1 MIFDGPPRGTFSQA
15 TVEDERGNALL
26 AALMVSMLL
35 AVLALSMSS
44 NIMTDFSMSRDLESQ
59 KRALQT
65 ADSGNSVLKNS
76 LLGLDLSTTLQAT
89 TVVPH
94 YINYPEPPPGTDA
107 DNYFQRNPLAPLE
120 VMNVDFE
127 NPPSP
132 IGTRNATEFLTPAGG
147 VSLGSG
153 ARYFAKITD
162 NDDGDGDLTT
172 DVDGIILLRTMGIQR
187 LGAGQMSTY
196 GGTVKN
202 SVSIIETMIEREKTF
217 EFNAGLILYGPCA
230 QPAQGGSLLVGNSF
244 DVDGYDHPD
253 MTLGDLL
260 GGGPHSHVTGG
271 DSAGINAVY
280 DDSGAGDGTG
290 LRDCIYNDLAVNQRD
305 NIVGD
310 SSDYGATPSL
320 QDGTQDIRD
329 DPNPDATNI
338 FDATYVMNF
347 IDGIIGFADTTIPD
361 GSNYTGD
368 MGDEDNP
375 QITHCPGDCTING
388 ASSGAGMLIVQGR
401 LDLSGNLDYRGLIL
415 VVGDGEFEESGTVEI
430 LGGIFVAKT
439 IDDLDGTWSYGE
451 PRFTLGG
458 NSSLYYQ
465 TSGILLAYWVIP
477 MKQLG
482 WRQISSE
489 IEPAF

>member
-1 MIFDGPPRGTFSQA
+1 MKSKDPTRPTFRK
-15 TVEDERGNALL
+15 VIVGDDRGNALL
-26 AALMVSMLL
+26 AALLASMLL

-44 NIMTDFSMSRDLESQ
+44 NILTDFSMSNDLDSQ
-59 KRALQT
+59 NRALQT
-65 ADSGNSVLKNS
+65 ADSGNSVLKTS
-76 LLGLDLSTTLQAT
+76 LLGLDLSATLQAT
-89 TVVPH
+89 TVVPR
-94 YINYPEPPPGTDA
+94 YINYPVPTPGTDA
-107 DNYFQRNPLAPLE
+107 DNYFQRNALAPLE
-120 VMNVDFE
+120 AMNVDFE
-127 NPPSP
+127 NLPSS
-132 IGTRNATEFLTPAGG
+132 IGTRNATGFLTPAGG

-172 DVDGIILLRTMGIQR
+172 DVDGIIFLRTLAVQR

-202 SVSIIETMIEREKTF
+202 SVSIIETMIERETTF
-217 EFNAGLILYGPCA
+217 DFNAGLTLYGPCA

-244 DVDGYDHPD
+244 DIDGYDHPD
-253 MTLGDLL
+253 MTLSDLSA
-260 GGGPHSHVTGG
+260 GGSHSHVTGG

-290 LRDCIYNDLAVNQRD
+290 LRDCIYDDLAVNQRD

-310 SSDYGATPSL
+310 NSDYGATPSL
-320 QDGTQDIRD
+320 QDGTQTIRD

-338 FDATYVMNF
+338 FEATYVNNF
-347 IDGIIGFADTTIPD
+347 IDSIIGFADTTIPD
-361 GSNYTGD
+361 GSSHSGN

-375 QITHCPGDCTING
+375 EITYCPGDCTITG
-388 ASSGAGMLIVQGR
+388 GSGAGMLIVQGR
-401 LDLSGNLDYRGLIL
+401 LDLSGNFDYRGLIL
-415 VVGDGEFEESGTVEI
+415 VVGDGEFDESGTVEI

-439 IDDLDGTWSYGE
+439 IDNLDGTWSYGE

-465 TSGILLAYWVIP
+465 TSGIRLAYGMIP

>member
-1 MIFDGPPRGTFSQA
+1 MRSKGLVRPIFRKVLVEEDRGS
-15 TVEDERGNALL
+15 ALL
-26 AALMVSMLL
+26 AVLMVSMLL

-44 NIMTDFSMSRDLESQ
+44 NIMTDFSMSHDLESQ

-65 ADSGNSVLKNS
+65 ADSGNNVLKNN
-76 LLGLDLSTTLQAT
+76 LQGLDLSATLQAT
-89 TVVPH
+89 IVVPR
-94 YINYPEPPPGTDA
+94 YINYPEPTPGTDA

-120 VMNVDFE
+120 AMNVDFE
-127 NPPSP
+127 NLPTP
-132 IGTRNATEFLTPAGG
+132 IGTRNATGLLTPAGG

-172 DVDGIILLRTMGIQR
+172 DVDGIVILRTLAIQR

-202 SVSIIETMIEREKTF
+202 SVSIVETMIEREKTF
-217 EFNAGLILYGPCA
+217 EFKAGLTLYGPCA

-253 MTLGDLL
+253 MTLSDLA
-260 GGGPHSHVTGG
+260 GGTHSHVTGG

-290 LRDCIYNDLAVNQRD
+290 LRDCIYDDLAANQRD

-320 QDGTQDIRD
+320 QDGTQAIRD
-329 DPNPDATNI
+329 DPNPDATNL
-338 FDATYVMNF
+338 FDATYIMNL
-347 IDGIIGFADTTIPD
+347 IDGISAFADTTIPD
-361 GSNYTGD
+361 GSSHSGD
-368 MGDEDNP
+368 MGDDDHPE
-375 QITHCPGDCTING
+375 ITYCPGDCTING
-388 ASSGAGMLIVQGR
+388 GSGAGMLLVQGR
-401 LDLSGNLDYRGLIL
+401 LDMTGNFDYRGLIL
-415 VVGDGEFEESGTVEI
+415 VVGDGEFDESGTVEI

-439 IDDLDGTWSYGE
+439 IDNLDGTWSYGE

-465 TSGILLAYWVIP
+465 SSGIRLAYGVIP

>member
-1 MIFDGPPRGTFSQA
+1 MISNGSTRPTFSKVI
-15 TVEDERGNALL
+15 VEDEQGNALL

-65 ADSGNSVLKNS
+65 ADSGNSVLKNN
-76 LLGLDLSTTLQAT
+76 LLGLDLSATLQAT
-89 TVVPH
+89 TVVPR
-94 YINYPEPPPGTDA
+94 YINYPEPTPGTDA

-120 VMNVDFE
+120 AMNVDFE
-127 NPPSP
+127 NLPSP
-132 IGTRNATEFLTPAGG
+132 IGTRTATGFLTPAGG

-162 NDDGDGDLTT
+162 NDDGDSDLTT
-172 DVDGIILLRTMGIQR
+172 DVDGIILLRTLAIQR

-217 EFNAGLILYGPCA
+217 EFNAGLTLYGPCA
-230 QPAQGGSLLVGNSF
+230 QPTQGNSMFSGNSF
-244 DVDGYDHPD
+244 NVDGYDHPD
-253 MTLGDLL
+253 MTLAGLT

-271 DSAGINAVY
+271 DSAGINAVD

-290 LRDCIYNDLAVNQRD
+290 LRDCIYNDLKANQMD
-305 NIVGD
+305 NIEGD
-310 SSDYGATPSL
+310 SSDYGGDPSL
-320 QDGTQDIRD
+320 QDGTQDVRD

-338 FDATYVMNF
+338 FDATYVTNF
-347 IDGIIGFADTTIPD
+347 IDSISAFADTTIPD
-361 GSNYTGD
+361 GTNHSGA
-368 MGDEDNP
+368 MGDDDNP
-375 QITHCPGDCTING
+375 EITFCPGDCKING
-388 ASSGAGMLIVQGR
+388 SSTGAGMLIVQGR
-401 LDLSGNLDYRGLIL
+401 LDLNGSLDYRGLIL
-415 VVGDGEFEESGTVEI
+415 VVGYGEYDQSGNVDL
-430 LGGIFVAKT
+430 LGGVFVAKT
-439 IDDLDGTWSYGE
+439 IDNGDGTWSYGE
-451 PRFTLGG
+451 PSFRITG
-458 NSSLYYQ
+458 NGDLYYQ
-465 TSGILLAYWVIP
+465 TSGIRLAYGMIP

>member
-1 MIFDGPPRGTFSQA
+1 MKSKDPTRPTFRK
-15 TVEDERGNALL
+15 VIVGDDRGNALL
-26 AALMVSMLL
+26 AALLASMLL

-44 NIMTDFSMSRDLESQ
+44 NILTDFSMSNDLESQ

-65 ADSGNSVLKNS
+65 ADSGNSVLKTS
-76 LLGLDLSTTLQAT
+76 LLVLDLSATLQAI
-89 TVVPH
+89 TVVPR
-94 YINYPEPPPGTDA
+94 YINYPEPTPGTDA
-107 DNYFQRNPLAPLE
+107 DNYFQRNALAPLE
-120 VMNVDFE
+120 AMNVDFE
-127 NPPSP
+127 NLPSS
-132 IGTRNATEFLTPAGG
+132 IGTRNATGFLTPAGG

-162 NDDGDGDLTT
+162 NDDGDGDLTA
-172 DVDGIILLRTMGIQR
+172 DVDGIIFLRTLAIQR
-187 LGAGQMSTY
+187 LGAGQMNTY

-217 EFNAGLILYGPCA
+217 EFNAGLTLYGPCA

-253 MTLGDLL
+253 MTLADLS
-260 GGGPHSHVTGG
+260 GGTHSHVTGG

-290 LRDCIYNDLAVNQRD
+290 LRDCIYDDLAVNQRD

-310 SSDYGATPSL
+310 NSDYGATPSL
-320 QDGTQDIRD
+320 QDGTQAIRD
-329 DPNPDATNI
+329 DSNPDATNL
-338 FDATYVMNF
+338 FDATYVNNF
-347 IDGIIGFADTTIPD
+347 IDSIIGFADTTIPD
-361 GSNYTGD
+361 GSNHSGD
-368 MGDEDNP
+368 MGDDDNP
-375 QITHCPGDCTING
+375 EITYCPGDCTITG
-388 ASSGAGMLIVQGR
+388 GSGAGMLIVQGR
-401 LDLSGNLDYRGLIL
+401 LDLSGNFDYRGLIL
-415 VVGDGEFEESGTVEI
+415 VVGDGEFDESGTVDI
-430 LGGIFVAKT
+430 LGGIFVANT
-439 IDDLDGTWSYGE
+439 IDNGDGTWSYGE

-465 TSGILLAYWVIP
+465 ISGIRLAYGMIP

>member
-1 MIFDGPPRGTFSQA
+1 
-15 TVEDERGNALL
+15 
-26 AALMVSMLL
+26 
-35 AVLALSMSS
+35 
-44 NIMTDFSMSRDLESQ
+44 
-59 KRALQT
+59 
-65 ADSGNSVLKNS
+65 
-76 LLGLDLSTTLQAT
+76 
-89 TVVPH
+89 
-94 YINYPEPPPGTDA
+94 
-107 DNYFQRNPLAPLE
+107 
-120 VMNVDFE
+120 MNVDFE
-127 NPPSP
+127 NLPSS
-132 IGTRNATEFLTPAGG
+132 IGTRNATGFLTPAGG

-162 NDDGDGDLTT
+162 NDDGDSDLTT
-172 DVDGIILLRTMGIQR
+172 DVDGIILLRTMGVQR

-217 EFNAGLILYGPCA
+217 DFNAGLTLYGPCA
-230 QPAQGGSLLVGNSF
+230 QPAQGGSLLVGDSF
-244 DVDGYDHPD
+244 EVDGHDHPD
-253 MTLGDLL
+253 MTLSDLS
-260 GGGPHSHVTGG
+260 GGGSHSHSTGG

-290 LRDCIYNDLAVNQRD
+290 LRDCIYSDLAANQRD

-329 DPNPDATNI
+329 APNPDATNL
-338 FDATYVMNF
+338 FDATYIKNF
-347 IDGIIGFADTTIPD
+347 IDGVSVFADTTIPD
-361 GSNYTGD
+361 GSSHSGD

-375 QITHCPGDCTING
+375 EITYCPGDCAITG
-388 ASSGAGMLIVQGR
+388 GTGAGMLIVQGR
-401 LDLSGNLDYRGLIL
+401 LDLSGNFDYRGLIL
-415 VVGDGEFEESGTVEI
+415 VVGDGEFDESGTVEI
-430 LGGIFVAKT
+430 LGGIFVGKT
-439 IDDLDGTWSYGE
+439 IDNGDGTWSYGE

-465 TSGILLAYWVIP
+465 TSGVRLAYGMIP
-477 MKQLG
+477 MRQLG

>member
-1 MIFDGPPRGTFSQA
+1 
-15 TVEDERGNALL
+15 
-26 AALMVSMLL
+26 MLL

-44 NIMTDFSMSRDLESQ
+44 NIMTDFSMSHDLESQ
-59 KRALQT
+59 KRALQS

-76 LLGLDLSTTLQAT
+76 LQGLDLSATLQAT
-89 TVVPH
+89 IVVPH
-94 YINYPEPPPGTDA
+94 YINYTEPTPGTDA

-120 VMNVDFE
+120 AMNVDFE
-127 NPPSP
+127 NLPSP
-132 IGTRNATEFLTPAGG
+132 IGTRNATGLLTPAGG

-172 DVDGIILLRTMGIQR
+172 DVDGIVILRTLAIQR

-202 SVSIIETMIEREKTF
+202 SVSIIETMIQREKTF
-217 EFNAGLILYGPCA
+217 EFKAGLTLYGPCA

-253 MTLGDLL
+253 MTLGDLT
-260 GGGPHSHVTGG
+260 GGGSHSHVTGG
-271 DSAGINAVY
+271 TSAGINAVY
-280 DDSGAGDGTG
+280 DDSGAGDGEG
-290 LRDCIYNDLAVNQRD
+290 LRDCIYNDLAANQRD
-305 NIVGD
+305 NIIGD

-320 QDGTQDIRD
+320 QDGTQAIRD
-329 DPNPDATNI
+329 DPNPDATNL
-338 FDATYVMNF
+338 FDATYVANF

-361 GSNYTGD
+361 GSNHSGD
-368 MGDEDNP
+368 MGDDDNP
-375 QITHCPGDCTING
+375 EITYCPGDCTITG
-388 ASSGAGMLIVQGR
+388 GSGAGMLIVQGR
-401 LDLSGNLDYRGLIL
+401 LDLSGNFDYRGLIL
-415 VVGDGEFEESGTVEI
+415 VVGDGEFDESGTVEI

-439 IDDLDGTWSYGE
+439 IDNGDGTWSYGE

-458 NSSLYYQ
+458 TSSLYYQ
-465 TSGILLAYWVIP
+465 ASGIRLAYGVIP

>member
-1 MIFDGPPRGTFSQA
+1 MISKGPTRPTYSKVIVG
-15 TVEDERGNALL
+15 DDRGNALL

-44 NIMTDFSMSRDLESQ
+44 NILTDFSMSNDLESQ

-65 ADSGNSVLKNS
+65 ADSGNSVLKTS
-76 LLGLDLSTTLQAT
+76 LLGLDLSATLQAT
-89 TVVPH
+89 TVVPR
-94 YINYPEPPPGTDA
+94 YINYTEPTPGTDA

-120 VMNVDFE
+120 AMNVDFE
-127 NPPSP
+127 NLPSP
-132 IGTRNATEFLTPAGG
+132 IGTRNATGFLTPAGG

-162 NDDGDGDLTT
+162 NDDGDGDLTI
-172 DVDGIILLRTMGIQR
+172 DVDGIIFLRTLAVQR

-217 EFNAGLILYGPCA
+217 DFNAGLTLYGPCA

-253 MTLGDLL
+253 MTLSDLS
-260 GGGPHSHVTGG
+260 GGGSHTHVTGG

-280 DDSGAGDGTG
+280 DDSGAGDGGG
-290 LRDCIYNDLAVNQRD
+290 LRDCIYDDLAANQRD

-310 SSDYGATPSL
+310 NSDYGATPSL
-320 QDGTQDIRD
+320 QDGTQAIRD
-329 DPNPDATNI
+329 DPNPDATNL

-347 IDGIIGFADTTIPD
+347 LDGISAFADTTIPD
-361 GSNYTGD
+361 GTNHSDD
-368 MGDEDNP
+368 MGDDDNP
-375 QITHCPGDCTING
+375 EITFCPGDCTING
-388 ASSGAGMLIVQGR
+388 SSGAGMLIVQGR
-401 LDLSGNLDYRGLIL
+401 LDLTGNFDYRGLIL
-415 VVGDGEFEESGTVEI
+415 VVGDGEFDESGTVEI

-439 IDDLDGTWSYGE
+439 IDNGDGTWSYGE

-458 NSSLYYQ
+458 TSSLLYQ
-465 TSGILLAYWVIP
+465 TSGIRLAYGLVP

>member
-1 MIFDGPPRGTFSQA
+1 MRSKGLVRPIFRKVLVEEDRGS
-15 TVEDERGNALL
+15 ALL
-26 AALMVSMLL
+26 AVLMVSMLL

-44 NIMTDFSMSRDLESQ
+44 NIMTDFSMSHDLESQ

-65 ADSGNSVLKNS
+65 ADSGNNVLKNN
-76 LLGLDLSTTLQAT
+76 LQGLDLSATLQAT
-89 TVVPH
+89 TVVPR
-94 YINYPEPPPGTDA
+94 YINYPEPTPGTDA

-120 VMNVDFE
+120 AMNVDFE
-127 NPPSP
+127 NLPSP
-132 IGTRNATEFLTPAGG
+132 IGTRNATGLLTPAGG

-172 DVDGIILLRTMGIQR
+172 DVDGIILLRTLAIQR

-217 EFNAGLILYGPCA
+217 EFKAGLTLYGPCA

-253 MTLGDLL
+253 MTLADLL
-260 GGGPHSHVTGG
+260 GGSHSHVTGG

-290 LRDCIYNDLAVNQRD
+290 LRDCIYNDLTANQRD

-320 QDGTQDIRD
+320 QDGTQAIRD
-329 DPNPDATNI
+329 DPNPDATNL
-338 FDATYVMNF
+338 FDATYVTNF

-361 GSNYTGD
+361 GSNHSGD
-368 MGDEDNP
+368 MGDDDNP
-375 QITHCPGDCTING
+375 EITYCPGDCTITG
-388 ASSGAGMLIVQGR
+388 GSGAGMLIVQGR
-401 LDLSGNLDYRGLIL
+401 LDLSGNFDYRGLIL
-415 VVGDGEFEESGTVEI
+415 VVGDGEFDESGTVEI

-439 IDDLDGTWSYGE
+439 TDNGDGTWSYGE

-458 NSSLYYQ
+458 TSSLYYQ
-465 TSGILLAYWVIP
+465 ASGIRLAYGVIP

>member
-1 MIFDGPPRGTFSQA
+1 MMSKGLARPTFSKVI
-15 TVEDERGNALL
+15 VEDDRGNALL

-44 NIMTDFSMSRDLESQ
+44 NIMTDFSMSHDLESQ

-76 LLGLDLSTTLQAT
+76 LLGLDLSATLQAT
-89 TVVPH
+89 TVVPR
-94 YINYPEPPPGTDA
+94 YINYPEPTPGTDA

-120 VMNVDFE
+120 AMNVDFE
-127 NPPSP
+127 NLPSP
-132 IGTRNATEFLTPAGG
+132 IGTRNATGFLTPAGG

-172 DVDGIILLRTMGIQR
+172 DVDGIVILRTLAIQR

-202 SVSIIETMIEREKTF
+202 SVSIVETMIEREKTF
-217 EFNAGLILYGPCA
+217 EFKAGLTLYGPCA

-253 MTLGDLL
+253 MTLSDLA
-260 GGGPHSHVTGG
+260 GGTHSHVTGG

-290 LRDCIYNDLAVNQRD
+290 LRDCIYDDLAANQRD

-320 QDGTQDIRD
+320 QDGTQAIRD
-329 DPNPDATNI
+329 DPNPDATNL
-338 FDATYVMNF
+338 FDATYLMNL
-347 IDGIIGFADTTIPD
+347 IDGISAFADTTIPD
-361 GSNYTGD
+361 GSSHSAD
-368 MGDEDNP
+368 MGDDDHPE
-375 QITHCPGDCTING
+375 ITYCPGDCTING
-388 ASSGAGMLIVQGR
+388 TSSGAGMLLVQGR
-401 LDLSGNLDYRGLIL
+401 LELSGNLDYRGLIL
-415 VVGDGEFEESGTVEI
+415 VVGEGEFHESGNVDI

-439 IDDLDGTWSYGE
+439 
-451 PRFTLGG
+451 
-458 NSSLYYQ
+458 
-465 TSGILLAYWVIP
+465 
-477 MKQLG
+477 
-482 WRQISSE
+482 
-489 IEPAF
+489 

>member
-1 MIFDGPPRGTFSQA
+1 MKSKDPTRPTFRK
-15 TVEDERGNALL
+15 VIVGDDRGNALL
-26 AALMVSMLL
+26 AALLASMLL

-44 NIMTDFSMSRDLESQ
+44 NILTDFSMSNDLESQ

-65 ADSGNSVLKNS
+65 ADSGNSVLKTS
-76 LLGLDLSTTLQAT
+76 LLGLDLSATLQAT
-89 TVVPH
+89 TVVPR
-94 YINYPEPPPGTDA
+94 YINYPEPTPGTDA

-120 VMNVDFE
+120 AMNVDFE
-127 NPPSP
+127 NLPSS
-132 IGTRNATEFLTPAGG
+132 IGTRNATGFLTPAGG

-162 NDDGDGDLTT
+162 NDDGDGDLTA
-172 DVDGIILLRTMGIQR
+172 DVDGIIFLRTLAVQR

-202 SVSIIETMIEREKTF
+202 SVSILETMIEREKTF
-217 EFNAGLILYGPCA
+217 AFNAGLTLYGPCA
-230 QPAQGGSLLVGNSF
+230 QLAQGGSLLVGNSF

-253 MTLGDLL
+253 MTLSDLS
-260 GGGPHSHVTGG
+260 GGTHTHVTGG

-290 LRDCIYNDLAVNQRD
+290 LRDCIYDDLAVNQRD

-310 SSDYGATPSL
+310 NSDYGATPSL
-320 QDGTQDIRD
+320 QDGTQAIRD
-329 DPNPDATNI
+329 DSNPDATNL
-338 FDATYVMNF
+338 FDATYVNNF
-347 IDGIIGFADTTIPD
+347 IDSIIGFADTTIPD
-361 GSNYTGD
+361 GSSHSGD
-368 MGDEDNP
+368 IGDDDFPE
-375 QITHCPGDCTING
+375 ITYCPGDCTING
-388 ASSGAGMLIVQGR
+388 GSGAGMLIVQGR
-401 LDLSGNLDYRGLIL
+401 LDLTGNFDYRGLIL
-415 VVGDGEFEESGTVEI
+415 VVGDGEFDGSGTVDI
-430 LGGIFVAKT
+430 LGGIFVANT
-439 IDDLDGTWSYGE
+439 IDNGDGTWSYGE

-465 TSGILLAYWVIP
+465 TSGIRLAYGMIP

>member
-1 MIFDGPPRGTFSQA
+1 MKSKDPTRPTFRK
-15 TVEDERGNALL
+15 VIVGDDRGNALL
-26 AALMVSMLL
+26 AALLASMLL

-44 NIMTDFSMSRDLESQ
+44 NILTDFSMSNDLESQ

-65 ADSGNSVLKNS
+65 ADSGNSVLKTS
-76 LLGLDLSTTLQAT
+76 LLGLDLSATLQAT
-89 TVVPH
+89 TVVPR
-94 YINYPEPPPGTDA
+94 YINYPEPTPGTDA

-120 VMNVDFE
+120 AMNVDFE
-127 NPPSP
+127 NLPSS
-132 IGTRNATEFLTPAGG
+132 IGTRNATGFLTPAGG

-162 NDDGDGDLTT
+162 NDDGDGDLTA
-172 DVDGIILLRTMGIQR
+172 DVDGIIFLRTLAVQR

-202 SVSIIETMIEREKTF
+202 SVSILETMIEREKTF
-217 EFNAGLILYGPCA
+217 AFNAGLTLYGPCA

-253 MTLGDLL
+253 MTLSDLS
-260 GGGPHSHVTGG
+260 GGTHTHVTGG

-290 LRDCIYNDLAVNQRD
+290 LRDCIYDDLAVNQRD

-310 SSDYGATPSL
+310 NSDYGATPSL
-320 QDGTQDIRD
+320 QDGTQAIRD
-329 DPNPDATNI
+329 DSNPDATNL
-338 FDATYVMNF
+338 FDATYVNNF
-347 IDGIIGFADTTIPD
+347 IDSIIGFADTTIPD
-361 GSNYTGD
+361 GSSHSGD
-368 MGDEDNP
+368 IGDDDFPE
-375 QITHCPGDCTING
+375 ITYCPGDCTING
-388 ASSGAGMLIVQGR
+388 GSGAGMLIVQGR
-401 LDLSGNLDYRGLIL
+401 LDLTGNFDYRGLIL
-415 VVGDGEFEESGTVEI
+415 VVGDGEFDESGTVDI
-430 LGGIFVAKT
+430 LGGIFVANT
-439 IDDLDGTWSYGE
+439 IDNGDGTWSYGE

-465 TSGILLAYWVIP
+465 TSGIRLAYGMIP

>member
-1 MIFDGPPRGTFSQA
+1 MRSKGLVRPIFRKVLVEEDRGS
-15 TVEDERGNALL
+15 ALL
-26 AALMVSMLL
+26 AVLMVSMLL

-44 NIMTDFSMSRDLESQ
+44 NIMTDFSMSHDLESQ

-65 ADSGNSVLKNS
+65 ADSGNNVLKNN
-76 LLGLDLSTTLQAT
+76 LPGLDLSATLQAT
-89 TVVPH
+89 TVVPR
-94 YINYPEPPPGTDA
+94 YINYPEPTPGTDA

-120 VMNVDFE
+120 AMNVDFE
-127 NPPSP
+127 NLPSP
-132 IGTRNATEFLTPAGG
+132 IGTRNATGLLTPAGG

-172 DVDGIILLRTMGIQR
+172 DVDGIVILRTLAIQR

-202 SVSIIETMIEREKTF
+202 SVSIVETMIEREKTF
-217 EFNAGLILYGPCA
+217 EFKAGLTLYGPCA
-230 QPAQGGSLLVGNSF
+230 QPVQGGSLLVGNSF

-253 MTLGDLL
+253 MTLSDLA
-260 GGGPHSHVTGG
+260 GGTHSHVTGG

-290 LRDCIYNDLAVNQRD
+290 LRDCIYDDLAANQRD

-320 QDGTQDIRD
+320 QDGTQAIRD
-329 DPNPDATNI
+329 DPNPDATNL
-338 FDATYVMNF
+338 FDATYLMNL
-347 IDGIIGFADTTIPD
+347 IDGISAFADTTIPD
-361 GSNYTGD
+361 GTSHSGD
-368 MGDEDNP
+368 MGDDDHPE
-375 QITHCPGDCTING
+375 ITYCPGDCTING
-388 ASSGAGMLIVQGR
+388 GSGAGMLLVQGR
-401 LDLSGNLDYRGLIL
+401 LDLTGNFDYRGLIL
-415 VVGDGEFEESGTVEI
+415 VVGDGEFDESGTVDI

-439 IDDLDGTWSYGE
+439 IDNLDGTWSYGE

-465 TSGILLAYWVIP
+465 SSGIRLAYGVIP